1 MREIFPSSNPER
13 DDQPAEIDRWHVV
26 GRLREL
32 GVHEDLGYLFDEE
45 YDDPETLLG
54 EILML
59 ASVYDLDIDD
69 VLRETTPIESR
80 KELEE

>member
-13 DDQPAEIDRWHVV
+13 DDQSAEIDRRHVV

-32 GVHEDLGYLFDEE
+32 GVYEDLECLLEDEYSDE
-45 YDDPETLLG
+45 ETLLSA
-54 EILML
+54 ILML
-59 ASVYDLDIDD
+59 AATHDLDIDD